1 MFTRSTF
8 KKRSKNYQLNTSKNM
23 RFLLLFILFFTLYF
37 PSFSQNNNSENTRLP
52 VRKDGKWGIID
63 QNSKIIIPI
72 EYDFVEVEE
81 FNYLLLK
88 KNNNWIATDQNGKII
103 VPITE
108 NANEIKIIDSLLI
121 AYKSK
126 KENQEN
132 KYTFLSKN
140 GTKTEAN
147 FDRIYKIK
155 NSYALGYKNET
166 KKYDL
171 INPNAKILI
180 ESIDTAYFMN
190 NSNIKIQSNIILAKR
205 GKEEFLPNLKN
216 ETLAQRQ
223 LYNIKLLANGYI
235 SFGAGRPLGVA
246 DKDGNMIIEPK
257 YASIVALSMDYLAL
271 KSPMAE
277 WSLYDLKAK
286 KEITEA
292 EYSFFEV
299 IEIESNKKTEIRITA
314 CKNGQC
320 GVLDKNA
327 KFILAPSYSQI
338 YNLQNNLFV
347 GKNDLNKW
355 SILDTNGKKILTQNF
370 DLVYDFTEFSPFTKV
385 TTPEGDGIID
395 TNGKLILSPIYTGID
410 IFISKKNETI
420 VFAYQNEKITVLE
433 FDTKNSTK
441 KKENIYSSFLA
452 LPSNYSKLDK
462 PEVFTAQLANR
473 LSTDY
478 RWFKNPRTKKWH
490 LLNKK
495 REPAFKEGFDVISVE
510 PIAGFTLGRNNVNGS
525 LSAAAL
531 IDHKNGKIISQN
543 KLFYAELEDFRTAD
557 VARAYADSVRENA
570 ILTREG
576 LLVTQI
582 AGMTIDSMTYFSE
595 NRLPIKAGG
604 KFGIMDEKGQ
614 VILPPTYSMI
624 MPFENG
630 VAKVQLG
637 KSFGIIDKT
646 GNIILPL
653 EYKYIGN
660 FENNMALIVKNE
672 KVGVTDTKGK
682 ILIEPQYE
690 RLSIENG
697 IIRARKNGKWG
708 IINTKNQPILSF
720 EFQYISTFSEN
731 NAIIRKNNL
740 WGFLS
745 NQNNIPKVILEPS
758 IKADFVNEVRNGMA
772 KVSSGR
778 YIEEDGYGT
787 KNAFYKKNG
796 IIKTNGNWVLEQK
809 YSFIEDEIFET
820 EPKNELVLIEENN
833 KVGYADKTGQ
843 LIVEPLYENIQD
855 NFSENYYAKKGIS
868 QVKKG
873 NLIGYINHLGKEIL
887 PLEFSKV
894 NDFYGI
900 YDVKDAVT
908 VAQKQNKKYGT
919 IDRHNNVIIPF
930 EYDFIG
936 MDNRNDTLSF
946 VKQNNKWGV
955 INPFG
960 KTVVP
965 LNYSSVKYLQKTST
979 KEALIEVFL
988 DSSVI
993 SYLDKKGKFNTE
1005 NPNKNLIIAK
1015 QNGKFG
1021 VKTDPNSETF
1031 LINPTYDFIEE
1042 FGEIG
1047 KTSWAKIGIKDPK
1060 NSKQMLYGIIDNK
1073 GKLILNTDYLEIGIF
1088 SEGKIAV
1095 QQNHKSRDK
1104 QLFGYLDENG
1114 KKVIDFAYY
1123 KAFPFSDNMAKV
1135 DLSRAGTKWSYINE
1149 KGEVVI
1155 KSAYTSGSNF
1165 GEGMAIGENFLIDK
1179 AGKKISKLP
1188 YRNVNPIGNFENG
1201 IIALETEKGFIHI
1214 KKDGKALYS
1223 AYFDKITEFRNGIAF
1238 VKTGEKYQL
1247 LRRSTESPDTVR
1259 LNFSATAMR
1268 NYQLKFKKNRKIRT
1282 KYGETIVDLGFE
1294 KVDEGYWLM
1303 INESGNF
1310 VSPTRYE
1317 AVSILP
1323 TSTILTTSGVYGYAD
1338 LDGKWIL
1345 KPSFEAR
1352 QYVQGFVIRLERA
1365 GKITYLGLD
1374 GKVIWEE

>member
-1 MFTRSTF
+1 
-8 KKRSKNYQLNTSKNM
+8 M
-23 RFLLLFILFFTLYF
+23 RFLLLIIFIFTFSL
-37 PSFSQNNNSENTRLP
+37 PSYSQNENKVEITRLP
-52 VRKDGKWGIID
+52 VQKNKKWGIID
-63 QNSKIIIPI
+63 QNSKTIVPL

-88 KNNNWIATDQNGKII
+88 KDDKWIVADQNGKSLLSF
-103 VPITE
+103 TE
-108 NANEIKIIDSLLI
+108 NASEIIVIDSLLI

-132 KYTFLSKN
+132 KYTFLSKD
-140 GTKTEAN
+140 GSKTESN
-147 FDRIYKIK
+147 FDRIYKMR
-155 NSYALGYKNET
+155 NSYALGYKNQT

-171 INPNAKILI
+171 INPDAKILI
-180 ESIDTAYFMN
+180 ENIDTAYFVN
-190 NSNIKIQSNIILAKR
+190 NPNSTTTIQSNIILAKK
-205 GKEEFLPNLKN
+205 GKDEFLPNLKN
-216 ETLAQRQ
+216 ESLAQKQ
-223 LYNIKLLANGYI
+223 LYNITLLPNGYT

-246 DKDGNMIIEPK
+246 DENGNIIIEPK

-271 KSPMAE
+271 KSPTAE

-299 IEIESNKKTEIRITA
+299 IEIDVNSNKEIRITA
-314 CKNGQC
+314 CKDGKC

-327 KFILAPSYSQI
+327 KFILQPTYSQI
-338 YNLQNNLFV
+338 YNLQNKLFV
-347 GKNDLNKW
+347 GKNNENKW
-355 SILDTNGKKILTQNF
+355 SILDTNGKRILTQNF
-370 DLVYDFTEFSPFTKV
+370 DLVYDFTDYSPFTKV
-385 TTPEGDGIID
+385 TTPQGDGLID
-395 TNGKLILSPIYTGID
+395 KNGKLILNPIYTGID
-410 IFISKKNETI
+410 VFIPKKNETI

-433 FDTKNSTK
+433 FSINTDKSNNK
-441 KKENIYSSFLA
+441 KKETIFPSFQT

-462 PEVFTAQLANR
+462 SEVFTAQLANR

-478 RWFKNPRTKKWH
+478 RWFQNPSTKKWH
-490 LLNKK
+490 LLNKQ
-495 REPAFKEGFDVISVE
+495 REPAFKEGFDVILVE

-525 LSAAAL
+525 LSDASL
-531 IDHKNGKIISQN
+531 IDHANGKLISRN
-543 KLFYAELEDFRTAD
+543 KLFYVELEDFRTAD
-557 VARAYADSVRENA
+557 VARAYADSTKENA
-570 ILTREG
+570 ILTKTG

-604 KFGIMDEKGQ
+604 KYGLMDEKGQ
-614 VILPPTYSMI
+614 VILPPTYSFI
-624 MPFENG
+624 FPFENG
-630 VAKVQLG
+630 VAKAQIGSNFKLIDKEG
-637 KSFGIIDKT
+637 KS
-646 GNIILPL
+646 ILIP
-653 EYKYIGN
+653 EYEYIGD
-660 FENNMALIVKNE
+660 FENGLALIVKDK
-672 KVGVTDTKGK
+672 KVGITDTKGE
-682 ILIEPQYE
+682 IIIEPQYE

-697 IIRARKNGKWG
+697 IIRARKDGKWG
-708 IINTKNQPILSF
+708 IINAQNKSILPF
-720 EFQYISTFSEN
+720 EYQYISTFSEN
-731 NAIIRKNNL
+731 IAIIRKDNL

-745 NQNNIPKVILEPS
+745 NQNNVPKIILEPS
-758 IKADFVNEVRNGMA
+758 IKADFINEVRNGMA
-772 KVSSGR
+772 KVSSER

-796 IIKTNGNWVLEQK
+796 IIKTNGTWILEQK
-809 YSFIEDEIFET
+809 YSFIEDNIFEIGD
-820 EPKNELVLIEENN
+820 ELVLIEENS
-833 KVGYADKTGQ
+833 KVGYADKTGKV
-843 LIVEPLYENIQD
+843 IVEPLYSAIEN
-855 NFSENYYAKKGIS
+855 NFSSTYYAKKGIS
-868 QVKKG
+868 EVKQS
-873 NLIGYINHLGKEIL
+873 NLIGYINHEGKQIL

-894 NDFYGI
+894 TNFYGI

-908 VAQKQNKKYGT
+908 VAQKGNNKYGT
-919 IDRHNNVIIPF
+919 IDRHNNTIIPF

-946 VKQNNKWGV
+946 VKQNNSWGV

-965 LNYSSVKYLQKTST
+965 LIYSSVKYLQKPSINSNT
-979 KEALIEVFL
+979 KQALIEVFL
-988 DSSVI
+988 DSSVV
-993 SYLDKKGKFNTE
+993 SYLDAKGNFLE
-1005 NPNKNLIIAK
+1005 DNPNKNLIIVK
-1015 QNGKFG
+1015 ENGKFG
-1021 VKTDPNSETF
+1021 VKTDRNSEIF
-1031 LINPTYDFIEE
+1031 LVNPSYDFIEE
-1042 FGEIG
+1042 FGKIG
-1047 KTSWAKIGIKDPK
+1047 KTSWAKVGIKDPK
-1060 NSKQMLYGIIDNK
+1060 NAKQMLYGILEVVNNK
-1073 GKLILNTDYLEIGIF
+1073 GKTVLETEYLEIGIL

-1095 QQNHKSRDK
+1095 QQNDKSRDK
-1104 QLFGYLDENG
+1104 QLFGYLDEKG

-1155 KSAYTSGSNF
+1155 KSAYTSGSDF

-1179 AGKKISKLP
+1179 TGKRIMKLP
-1188 YRNVNPIGNFENG
+1188 YQTVNAIGDYKNGFENG
-1201 IIALETEKGFIHI
+1201 VIGIETEKGFIHI
-1214 KKDGKALYS
+1214 KKDGKALYAS
-1223 AYFDKITEFRNGIAF
+1223 YFDSLTQFRNGIAF
-1238 VKTGEKYQL
+1238 VKTGEKYVL

-1268 NYQLKFKKNRKIRT
+1268 NYQLKHKKNRKIKT

-1294 KVDEGYWLM
+1294 KVAEGYWLM

-1317 AVSILP
+1317 AVSVLP
-1323 TSTILTTSGVYGYAD
+1323 TSTLLVTNGVYGYSD

-1352 QYVQGFVIRLERA
+1352 QYIQGYVIRLERA

-1374 GKVIWEE
+1374 GKVIWQE

>member
-1 MFTRSTF
+1 
-8 KKRSKNYQLNTSKNM
+8 M
-23 RFLLLFILFFTLYF
+23 RFLLLCIFTLTF
-37 PSFSQNNNSENTRLP
+37 FIPSFAQKNDPEITRLP
-52 VRKDGKWGIID
+52 VQKNGKWGVID
-63 QNSKIIIPI
+63 QNSKTIVPL

-88 KNNNWIATDQNGKII
+88 KNDKWIAADQNGK
-103 VPITE
+103 PLLAFTE
-108 NANEIKIIDSLLI
+108 NATEIKVIDSLLI

-126 KENQEN
+126 KENKEN

-140 GTKTEAN
+140 GNKTESN
-147 FDRIYKIK
+147 FDRIHKMR
-155 NSYALGYKNET
+155 NSYALGFDTKS
-166 KKYDL
+166 KKYSL
-171 INPNAKILI
+171 ISPEAAILMQD
-180 ESIDTAYFMN
+180 IDTAYFVN
-190 NSNIKIQSNIILAKR
+190 NANIKTQSNIILAKK
-205 GKEEFLPNLKN
+205 GKDEYLPNLKN
-216 ETLAQRQ
+216 ESLAQKQ
-223 LYNIKLLANGYI
+223 LYNITLLPNGFT

-246 DKDGNMIIEPK
+246 DQNGNVILEPK

-271 KSPMAE
+271 KSPTAE

-286 KEITEA
+286 KEITTD

-299 IEIESNKKTEIRITA
+299 VEIESNSTKNKEIRITA
-314 CKNGQC
+314 CKNGKC
-320 GVLDKNA
+320 GVMDKNA
-327 KFILAPSYSQI
+327 KFILQPTYSQI
-338 YNLQNNLFV
+338 YNLQNVLFV
-347 GKNDLNKW
+347 GKSIDSNTQNKW
-355 SILDTNGKKILTQNF
+355 TILDTNGKAILTQNF
-370 DLVYDFTEFSPFTKV
+370 DLVYDFTAFSPFTKV
-385 TTPEGDGIID
+385 TTPQGDGVID
-395 TNGKLILSPIYTGID
+395 KNGKLILNPIYTGID
-410 IFISKKNETI
+410 IFVAKKNETI

-433 FDTKNSTK
+433 FDKSNTK
-441 KKENIYSSFLA
+441 KKETVFPSFQT

-473 LSTDY
+473 LSTEY
-478 RWFKNPRTKKWH
+478 RWFQNPSTKKWH
-490 LLNKK
+490 LLNKQ

-531 IDHKNGKIISQN
+531 IDHKNGKLISQN
-543 KLFYAELEDFRTAD
+543 KLFYANLEDFRTAD
-557 VARAYADSVRENA
+557 VARAYADSTKENA
-570 ILTREG
+570 ILTKTG

-582 AGMTIDSMTYFSE
+582 GGMTIDSMTYFSE

-604 KFGIMDEKGQ
+604 KYGLMDEKGQ
-614 VILPPTYSMI
+614 IILSPTYSFI
-624 MPFENG
+624 FPFENG
-630 VAKVQLG
+630 VAKAEIGSHFKLIDKEG
-637 KSFGIIDKT
+637 KS
-646 GNIILPL
+646 ILIP
-653 EYKYIGN
+653 EYDYIGN
-660 FENNMALIVKNE
+660 FENGMALIVKE
-672 KVGVTDTKGK
+672 QKVGVTDAKGK
-682 ILIEPQYE
+682 IIIEPQYE

-697 IIRARKNGKWG
+697 VIRARQNGKWG
-708 IINTKNQPILSF
+708 IINAQNKPLLPF
-720 EFQYISTFSEN
+720 DYQYISTFSEN
-731 NAIIRKNNL
+731 IAIIRKDNL

-745 NQNNIPKVILEPS
+745 NQNGTPKIILEPS
-758 IKADFVNEVRNGMA
+758 IKADFINEIRNGMA
-772 KVSSGR
+772 KVSSER

-796 IIKTNGNWVLEQK
+796 IIKTNGSWILEQK
-809 YSFIEDEIFET
+809 YSFIEDNIFET

-833 KVGYADKTGQ
+833 KVGYADKTGKV
-843 LIVEPLYENIQD
+843 IVEPLYDAIEN
-855 NFSENYYAKKGIS
+855 NFSTNYYAKKGVS
-868 QVKKG
+868 EVKNG
-873 NLIGYINHLGKEIL
+873 NLIGYINHEGKQVL

-894 NDFYGI
+894 SNFYGI
-900 YDVKDAVT
+900 FDVKDAVT
-908 VAQKQNKKYGT
+908 VAQKQNRKYGT
-919 IDRHNNVIIPF
+919 IDRHNNTIIPF

-946 VKQNNKWGV
+946 VKQKNKWGV

-960 KTVVP
+960 QPVVP
-965 LNYSSVKYLQKTST
+965 IRYSSVKYLQKPNT
-979 KEALIEVFL
+979 KNALIEVFL
-988 DSSVI
+988 DSSVV
-993 SYLDKKGKFNTE
+993 SYLDEKGNFLE
-1005 NPNKNLIIAK
+1005 GNPNKNLIIIN
-1015 QNGKFG
+1015 QGGKFG
-1021 VKTDPNSETF
+1021 IKTDQNAETF
-1031 LINPTYDFIEE
+1031 LVNPTYDFIEE
-1042 FGEIG
+1042 FGKVG
-1047 KTSWAKIGIKDPK
+1047 KTSWAKVGIKDPK
-1060 NSKQMLYGIIDNK
+1060 DSKKLLYGIIDNK
-1073 GKLILNTDYLEIGIF
+1073 GNTVLKPEYLEIGIL

-1095 QQNHKSRDK
+1095 QQNDKSKDK
-1104 QLFGYLDENG
+1104 QLFGYFDENG

-1179 AGKKISKLP
+1179 AGKRVSKLP
-1188 YRNVNPIGNFENG
+1188 YQNVNAIGNFKNG
-1201 IIALETEKGFIHI
+1201 AIGIETERGFIHI
-1214 KKDGKALYS
+1214 KKDGKVLYTN
-1223 AYFDKITEFRNGIAF
+1223 YFDSLTQFRNGIAF
-1238 VKTGEKYQL
+1238 VKTGEKYVL

-1268 NYQLKFKKNRKIRT
+1268 NYQLKHKKNRKIKT

-1294 KVDEGYWLM
+1294 KVENGYWLM

-1317 AVSILP
+1317 AVSVLP
-1323 TSTILTTSGVYGYAD
+1323 TSTLLVTSGVYGYAD